1 MCCFCKSGCFN
12 TNSECHHDWI
22 VWNFPFNPFCYR
34 GIVTRNNLS
43 YPYKLL
49 VTFSI
54 SIRTTHLWTSS
65 YSDYQQFLF
74 DKIKGL
80 KDDFLTPI
88 CYRKISKLLNGE
100 GLKTTTF
107 TPFIRKVRL
116 EKNESIVR
124 ISLRF
129 PNLLLKLLKHKYW

>member
-1 MCCFCKSGCFN
+1 M
-12 TNSECHHDWI
+12 
-22 VWNFPFNPFCYR
+22 
-34 GIVTRNNLS
+34 TRDS
-43 YPYKLL
+43 YSYSYKLL

-100 GLKTTTF
+100 GLKTPRGNMF
-107 TPFIRKVRL
+107 KNNHVHSIYKKGLIRKERMNR
-116 EKNESIVR
+116 KDIVEVSQP
-124 ISLRF
+124 IIEE
-129 PNLLLKLLKHKYW
+129 LK

>member
-1 MCCFCKSGCFN
+1 MSCGSASKFSEVRYCGVNLSDKS
-12 TNSECHHDWI
+12 
-22 VWNFPFNPFCYR
+22 
-34 GIVTRNNLS
+34 S

-100 GLKTTTF
+100 GLKTPRGNVF
-107 TPFIRKVRL
+107 KNNHVHSIYKKGKIREERMNR
-116 EKNESIVR
+116 EDIVEVSNP
-124 ISLRF
+124 IIEVL
-129 PNLLLKLLKHKYW
+129 

>member
-1 MCCFCKSGCFN
+1 M
-12 TNSECHHDWI
+12 TH
-22 VWNFPFNPFCYR
+22 
-34 GIVTRNNLS
+34 NNLS

-54 SIRTTHLWTSS
+54 SIRTIHLWTSS

-88 CYRKISKLLNGE
+88 GYRKISQIFNEE
-100 GLKTTTF
+100 GLKTPRGSIF
-107 TPFIRKVRL
+107 KNNHVHSIYKKGLIREERMNRKD
-116 EKNESIVR
+116 IVEVSQP
-124 ISLRF
+124 IIEEL
-129 PNLLLKLLKHKYW
+129 N